1 MDPFA
6 STPEPRRRGFSLT
19 TQIFIGLAIG
29 VVVGAIVDATN
40 PAWAIYFRPFSQ
52 LFLRL
57 IKMIIAPLIFAT
69 LVAGIAGAG
78 HFKVV
83 GRMGLR
89 AIIYFEIVTTLA
101 LIIGL
106 LAVNI
111 TRPGDGVNLPLGA
124 GSEISAKAQTWDQ
137 ILLHVIP
144 ESVFDAMA
152 RGDVLQ
158 IVTFS
163 ILFGIALGMI
173 GEKGRPVITWCE
185 AVAETM
191 FKFTNIVMHY
201 APIGVGAAIAYT
213 VGHGGLGVLYNLAWL
228 VATLYMALAFFIL
241 AVLLPIAL
249 MFRVPLR
256 KFIKAVKEPA
266 IIAFST
272 TSSEAAL
279 PRAMEVLERLG
290 VPRRIVSFV
299 LPLGYSF
306 NLDGTTLY
314 LSLAAV
320 FVAQAAG
327 VELTVGQ
334 QFTMMLTLMLT
345 SKGVAGVPRASLVIL
360 AATLASYGLPLEG
373 VTLIL
378 GVDELMDMARTMT
391 NVIGNCLATVVD
403 RQVGRVSSSKPVT
416 PSSSWPPRAARSE
429 NSLMAFGLSLRQ
441 KRRHQSAG
449 STRGPRRPKGPT
461 PMPHIHQSAWWK
473 VMCLTGVDYFS
484 TLGYQPGIAYLAA
497 GVLSPLA
504 TLVLVLLTLFGA
516 LPMYRRVAAMSPH
529 GQGSIALLEELLP
542 RWRGKALVLC
552 LLGFA
557 ATGFI
562 ITITLSAADATAH
575 VVENP
580 LVPVWMHRPVL
591 MTLFLLAGLGA
602 IFLKGFR
609 EAVWLAVPIVAVY
622 LALNAVVLGWGL
634 QLPVRAPGVVLR
646 VGVDGR

>member
-1 MDPFA
+1 MDPLP
-6 STPEPRRRGFSLT
+6 SPPPPRRRGMSLT

-78 HFKVV
+78 HFKIV

-106 LAVNI
+106 IAVNI
-111 TRPGDGVNLPLGA
+111 TRPGDGVNLPIGA
-124 GSEISAKAQTWDQ
+124 GSEITATAQTWDQ

-144 ESVFDAMA
+144 ESIIDAMA

-158 IVTFS
+158 IVAFS
-163 ILFGIALGMI
+163 IFFGIALGMI
-173 GEKGRPVITWCE
+173 GEKGRPMIVWCE
-185 AVAETM
+185 ALAETM
-191 FKFTNIVMHY
+191 FKFTNIVMLY

-228 VATLYMALAFFIL
+228 VATLYIALAVFIL
-241 AVLLPIAL
+241 GVLLPIAL

-266 IIAFST
+266 VIAFST

-327 VELTVGQ
+327 VELTIGQ
-334 QFTMMLTLMLT
+334 QVTMMLTLMLT

-360 AATLASYGLPLEG
+360 AATLASFGLPLEG

-391 NVIGNCLATVVD
+391 NVIGNCLATVVIAKWEGEFLEATD
-403 RQVGRVSSSKPVT
+403 AELALA
-416 PSSSWPPRAARSE
+416 AARGE
-429 NSLMAFGLSLRQ
+429 
-441 KRRHQSAG
+441 
-449 STRGPRRPKGPT
+449 
-461 PMPHIHQSAWWK
+461 I
-473 VMCLTGVDYFS
+473 
-484 TLGYQPGIAYLAA
+484 
-497 GVLSPLA
+497 
-504 TLVLVLLTLFGA
+504 
-516 LPMYRRVAAMSPH
+516 
-529 GQGSIALLEELLP
+529 
-542 RWRGKALVLC
+542 
-552 LLGFA
+552 
-557 ATGFI
+557 
-562 ITITLSAADATAH
+562 
-575 VVENP
+575 
-580 LVPVWMHRPVL
+580 
-591 MTLFLLAGLGA
+591 
-602 IFLKGFR
+602 
-609 EAVWLAVPIVAVY
+609 
-622 LALNAVVLGWGL
+622 
-634 QLPVRAPGVVLR
+634 
-646 VGVDGR
+646 